1 MVDSIEELEEFIKE
15 SFKEIMTSLQR
26 QETTISSMVKSYS
39 LLNIQPNQELTIIVQ
54 EPFSPLTPTQTPSIT
69 SIHQSFLS
77 NPSQSTSNTL
87 KKHKFL
93 GNSIKINSS
102 IDFDE
107 KRTWG
112 CNIVDLGEVWWVCEV
127 WLFGCKRV

>member
-39 LLNIQPNQELTIIVQ
+39 LLNIQPNQELAIIVQ

-69 SIHQSFLS
+69 PIHQPFLS
-77 NPSQSTSNTL
+77 NPS
-87 KKHKFL
+87 
-93 GNSIKINSS
+93 
-102 IDFDE
+102 
-107 KRTWG
+107 
-112 CNIVDLGEVWWVCEV
+112 
-127 WLFGCKRV
+127 